1 MLYTNTDPPHQ
12 VVFPGDNDANPSHT
26 RTFQVYKAKKS
37 LRLIIVCHERVAYRC
52 HFDAGGGGDLQN
64 HADCS
69 KLAQTGTTRLAK
81 LMTYQLATFESH
93 VSTIWYVFLCEMKS
107 KWDVLV
113 NYFPYYWIDVFR
125 TVHCRWKKILTSKRL
140 EPREQHPFEWPS
152 PLFSSWQTCWPLE
165 LHSPCF
171 MTAD

>member
-12 VVFPGDNDANPSHT
+12 FVFPGDNDANPSHT

-64 HADCS
+64 HADGS
-69 KLAQTGTTRLAK
+69 KLARTGTTRLAK

-93 VSTIWYVFLCEMKS
+93 VSTI
-107 KWDVLV
+107 
-113 NYFPYYWIDVFR
+113 
-125 TVHCRWKKILTSKRL
+125 
-140 EPREQHPFEWPS
+140 
-152 PLFSSWQTCWPLE
+152 
-165 LHSPCF
+165 
-171 MTAD
+171 